1 MLPLGHDDSEIAL
14 VVRPRAV
21 ITKWEPWTNN
31 HFLRACAGE
40 LERTPT
46 WLMRQA
52 GRYMA
57 EYRAI
62 RAEVDFWTLCK
73 TPDLCCEVTFVT
85 HRRLTSMR
93 RLFSRICRFV
103 AAHWL
108 QRSIPSG
115 RGPVVDERSIRSPT
129 SPTPNFDVA
138 DELGYVGEAVC
149 GRPRLYRK
157 HPAYRVC
164 WCLYPRELSTGRRV
178 EQAIHEDQGFSP
190 SRAEGGG
197 APLRGP
203 ESSHH
208 RSFEIADG

>member
-1 MLPLGHDDSEIAL
+1 
-14 VVRPRAV
+14 
-21 ITKWEPWTNN
+21 
-31 HFLRACAGE
+31 
-40 LERTPT
+40 
-46 WLMRQA
+46 MRQA

-73 TPDLCCEVTFVT
+73 TPDLCCEVTLQPIDAFN
-85 HRRLTSMR
+85 LDAAII
-93 RLFSRICRFV
+93 FSDLLVSLPPIGYNVQF
-103 AAHWL
+103 L
-108 QRSIPSG
+108 PG
-115 RGPVVDERSIRSPT
+115 RGPVVDEPINTVADLDWR
-129 SPTPNFDVA
+129 NFDVA
-138 DELGYVGEAVC
+138 DELAMWAKCAVTAC
-149 GRPRLYRK
+149 LPD
-157 HPAYRVC
+157 PAYRVC
-164 WCLYPRELSTGRRV
+164 WCPLYPRELSTGRRV